1 MEVIQTLIVCEKPD
15 AAARVARALD
25 MDGDP
30 KRVETQGVP
39 VYESHSRRETIIVC
53 SALGHLYA
61 VDSKT
66 QASRRFYPVWDF
78 QWKPKH
84 IIDKKSARLARWI
97 QVISSLASKADR
109 YINACVSPDT
119 KILTNEGDIPIA
131 ELEGMWPERR
141 VVTLSEA
148 SSTPTENRVIRYH
161 RLEPKLHGI
170 SCFEL
175 KTVAGRSIRAT
186 ADHKFWSR
194 KGWLRLENL
203 QPGDRV
209 AVYSAPQLDS
219 MHAEHEPLL
228 NIEDVWMTFN
238 TFRSKQSR
246 TPHSRY
252 RYDSREYLEVCG
264 LRRENLSYPQIAIQ
278 TGLSLRTVR
287 RWLGEGRQPY
297 TVRNPVINKLHD
309 LGLAPLFLDD
319 EKLLP
324 IARLLGATFSDGCL
338 SQSSDRWYSA
348 CFTVTCERSGGADE
362 VVRDLEKLGFRGS
375 RRVVTRTGRING
387 RSFVQKTEEVRC
399 SSLALWL
406 LLKTLGAPSGSKTD
420 MALQIPGWI
429 MDAPKRVQY
438 EFLSTYLGG
447 DMSIP
452 KSTLAHPR
460 SFNACELRFNKR
472 EDLADNGR
480 TLAVQVA
487 WILKGFGVRT
497 TRIQV
502 SSSKVQRLDASRSVT
517 VRIAFSNANGDM
529 ERLLR
534 KVPVQYCPRK
544 RIRGDL
550 IAEYIALKRRLGS
563 RRIASFH
570 DWESSAKEG
579 LDNSLLQWDR
589 VETIVPIDCDDV
601 RDLTIDPA
609 KTYVAN
615 GFLTHNCD
623 YDVEGSLIG
632 YTILRYA
639 CRGADSKAQRM
650 KFSTMTEKEL
660 RSAYKTLAPQLDIPL
675 VAAGRTRHELD
686 WLYGINLS
694 RLLTESALK
703 QNRGY
708 STLSTGRV
716 QGPTL
721 KFVVDREEEI
731 QSFTPTPFW
740 TIDATV
746 ARDGQTYTLEYEK
759 EKIPTITE
767 AEQVV
772 RDCKNAVLEVE
783 SADSRNIQQSPPY
796 PFDLSNLQSEAFRHF
811 GYTPS
816 RTVAIA
822 EKLYLG
828 ALISYP
834 RTSSQKLPPDIG
846 YSEIL
851 HGIANMAQYRTLAS
865 KLTIKDSPRPTQGPK
880 DDPAHPAVYPTGEP
894 PKRHLIQPEANLL
907 DLIIKRF
914 MSAFAEASL
923 RESSQLTLKKEP
935 HRFFLRGTRLLREGW
950 TQFYRPYTSDE
961 FQKLP
966 DLKVGDKIPITRIK
980 DTQKFTEPP
989 PRYNPSSL
997 LRKMEE
1003 ENIGTKATRAEIIEI
1018 LYRRGY
1024 IKNIRIEA
1032 TPLALKIIN
1041 LLNKYCPLIIDPAF
1055 TARLETSMDNIQ
1067 TLQTTRSH
1075 VIAETL
1081 DHLRPIMLDLIARED
1096 EIGSQLAEVVV
1107 SQRIASLTFDYPCP
1121 QCGSKL
1127 KIIRS
1132 RTSGKRF
1139 IGCTGYEKGCRFT
1152 LPLPQFGNLSIT
1164 QTNCKICGF
1173 QLVQARMKGRR
1184 PMTSCAR
1191 CYSNKTRANATESPT
1206 TAPPSTTQQT
1216 NYNLAEAT
1224 SLVKDQ

>member
-1 MEVIQTLIVCEKPD
+1 MPTIIVCEKPD

-25 MDGDP
+25 EDTDP
-30 KRVETQGVP
+30 QRIETQGVR
-39 VYESHSRRETIIVC
+39 VYKSKNRHETILVC

-61 VDSKT
+61 VDAKT
-66 QASRRFYPVWDF
+66 HTSRRYYPVWDF
-78 QWKPKH
+78 EWKPKH
-84 IIDKKSARLARWI
+84 LIDKKSARLARWI
-97 QVISSLASKADR
+97 QVISSLSSKTDR

-119 KILTNEGDIPIA
+119 RVLTNEGDIPIA
-131 ELEGMWPERR
+131 ELEGTWPERR
-141 VVTLSEA
+141 VVALSEA
-148 SSTPTENRVIRYH
+148 SATPFENQVIRYH
-161 RLEPKLHGI
+161 RLEPRFHGI

-175 KTVAGRSIRAT
+175 KTIAGRRIRAT

-203 QPGDRV
+203 QPGDQV
-209 AVYSAPQLDS
+209 AVYSAPQLD
-219 MHAEHEPLL
+219 PLHVKHKPIL
-228 NIEDVWMTFN
+228 TIEDVWTTLN
-238 TFRSKQSR
+238 SFRSKQSR
-246 TPHSRY
+246 RPHSRY
-252 RYDSREYLEVCG
+252 RYDSREYLRVCS
-264 LRRENLSYPQIAIQ
+264 LRRENLSYPEITTQ

-297 TVRNPVINKLHD
+297 TVRNPVIEKLQD

-319 EKLLP
+319 ERLLP
-324 IARLLGATFSDGCL
+324 IARLLGATFAHGCL
-338 SQSSDRWYSA
+338 SQCSDRWYSV
-348 CFTVTCERSGGADE
+348 CFIVSCDRSGGADE
-362 VVRDLEKLGFRGS
+362 VARDLEKLGFRCS
-375 RRVVTRTGRING
+375 RRTVTRTGRING

-420 MALQIPGWI
+420 MALQIPAWI
-429 MDAPKRVQY
+429 IDAPKRVQY

-460 SFNACELRFNKR
+460 SFNACELRFNKK
-472 EDLADNGR
+472 EDLAVNGR
-480 TLAVQVA
+480 RLAVQVA
-487 WILKGFGVRT
+487 LILNGFGVRT

-502 SSSKVQRLDASRSVT
+502 SPSKVQRVDGSRSVT
-517 VRIAFSNANGDM
+517 VRIIFSNANGDM
-529 ERLLR
+529 ENLLR

-550 IAEYIALKRRLGS
+550 VAEYIALKRRFGS
-563 RRIASFH
+563 RRIVSFH
-570 DWESSAKEG
+570 DWATSAKEG

-589 VETIVPIDCDDV
+589 VETIVPVDCDDV
-601 RDLTIDPA
+601 RDLTIDPS
-609 KTYVAN
+609 KTYIAN

-639 CRGADSKAQRM
+639 CHGADSKAQRM

-660 RSAYKTLAPQLDIPL
+660 RSAYKTLTPNLDMPL
-675 VAAGRTRHELD
+675 IEAGRARHELD
-686 WLYGINLS
+686 WVYGINLS

-731 QSFTPTPFW
+731 QCFTPTPFW
-740 TIDATV
+740 AIDATV
-746 ARDGQTYTLEYEK
+746 TQNGEDFKLEYEK
-759 EKIPTITE
+759 EKLSTLAE
-767 AEQVV
+767 AKLIVS
-772 RDCKNAVLEVE
+772 DCANSILDVE
-783 SADSRNIQQSPPY
+783 SAESRNIQQSPPY
-796 PFDLSNLQSEAFRHF
+796 PFDLSGLQSEAYRHF

-816 RTVAIA
+816 RTLALA
-822 EKLYLG
+822 EKLYLE

-851 HGIANMAQYRTLAS
+851 RGIANMAPYRSLAS
-865 KLTIKDSPRPTQGPK
+865 KLTLNTSLRPNQGPK
-880 DDPAHPAVYPTGEP
+880 EDPAHPAVYPTGES
-894 PKRHLIQPEANLL
+894 PKRLLIQPEANLL

-914 MSAFAEASL
+914 MSSFAEDSL
-923 RESSQLTLKKEP
+923 RESSKVTLKKEQ
-935 HRFFLRGTRLLREGW
+935 HRFFLRGSRLVREGW
-950 TQFYRPYTSDE
+950 IQFYKPYASDE
-961 FQKLP
+961 SQKLP
-966 DLKVGDKIPITRIK
+966 NLKIGDKIRITK
-980 DTQKFTEPP
+980 VQATQKFTEPP

-1055 TARLETSMDNIQ
+1055 TAKLETSMDNIQ
-1067 TLQTTRSH
+1067 TLKISRSR

-1096 EIGSQLAEVVV
+1096 EIGSQLAEIVV
-1107 SQRIASLTFDYPCP
+1107 SQRIASVTFDYPCP

-1164 QTNCKICGF
+1164 HTNCKICGF
-1173 QLVQARMKGRR
+1173 QLVQARTKGRR
-1184 PMTSCAR
+1184 PMISCAR
-1191 CYSNKTRANATESPT
+1191 CYSNKKKANTTESP
-1206 TAPPSTTQQT
+1206 ASAAPSTSQQAT
-1216 NYNLAEAT
+1216 DNLVEAT
-1224 SLVKDQ
+1224 PLVKD